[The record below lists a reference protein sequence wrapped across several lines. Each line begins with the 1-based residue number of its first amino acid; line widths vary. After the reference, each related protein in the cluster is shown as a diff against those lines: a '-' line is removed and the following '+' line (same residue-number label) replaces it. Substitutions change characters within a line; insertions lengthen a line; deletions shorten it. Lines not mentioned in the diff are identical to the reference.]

1 MQDEG
6 KSGLHGNGAVTPKL
20 DPSLKD
26 KDHPDIIIYTERGC
40 RAAVYAVYASSTCYR
55 GPVC

>member
-26 KDHPDIIIYTERGC
+26 KDHPDSIIYTERGC
-40 RAAVYAVYASSTCYR
+40 RAAVYASSTCYR